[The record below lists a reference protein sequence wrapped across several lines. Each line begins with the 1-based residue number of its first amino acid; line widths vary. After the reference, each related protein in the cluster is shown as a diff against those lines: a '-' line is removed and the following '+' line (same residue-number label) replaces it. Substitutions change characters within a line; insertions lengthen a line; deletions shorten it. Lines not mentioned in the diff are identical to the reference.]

1 VGPLGPG
8 HFSVT
13 RIRIRLAVVT
23 GLAGAALAVATGA
36 TASVPTASAAA
47 APTVRLELTSAGK
60 TLTDRSGFTLYIFT
74 RDRHDRDRCAS
85 VSGCLGAWPAL
96 TTTSRPV
103 AGAGVRASL
112 LGTIK
117 LHGDVRQVT
126 YAGHPLYTDEADFGP
141 RSTLNVGQ
149 SEYGGRWYA
158 VNAAGHQVN

>member
-1 VGPLGPG
+1 
-8 HFSVT
+8 VT
-13 RIRIRLAVVT
+13 RICNRLAVVT
-23 GLAGAALAVATGA
+23 ALAGAAFAVGTGA
-36 TASVPTASAAA
+36 TLGVSSASAVT
-47 APTVRLELTSAGK
+47 APTVRLERTDAGK
-60 TLTDRSGFTLYIFT
+60 ILTDRSGFTLYMFT
-74 RDRHDRDRCAS
+74 RDRRDQDRCAS

-96 TTTSRPV
+96 TTRSRPV
-103 AGAGVRASL
+103 AGAGVRSSL

-158 VNAAGHQVN
+158 VNVAGHQVN